1 GPFGGTLVPQNV
13 KNRCYV
19 YKQKA
24 MKKGLIRLPSVTA
37 TLRKMVMG
45 DSIRLDFQSVS
56 PQGLYQAK
64 KRLNA
69 QTGKEE
75 WKSRVVTDE
84 RGRKFYEVT
93 RKVVS
98 GDTK

>member
-1 GPFGGTLVPQNV
+1 
-13 KNRCYV
+13 
-19 YKQKA
+19 
-24 MKKGLIRLPSVTA
+24 MKKRLIRLPSVTA
-37 TLRKMVMG
+37 TLRKMEMG